1 MYRLYFQK
9 YIDLYC
15 KEVIEFLTT
24 VMCVQFGWGSSSKC
38 RWEWI
43 FLGDPAMSYK
53 TRWDLESPL
62 VYCLW
67 YQEFPTPK
75 GAIGKIHIFGPEN
88 KIYLN
93 SLHLCT
99 IVSSFNLR
107 YFSWF
112 SALTLVPFSRGWD
125 QIKNNFLDNPR
136 TTCCI

>member
-1 MYRLYFQK
+1 MSNLSFDFEKNRMWTSPTISFFWTKIEPNTKKHFLPVVSILDICWSLKNFQK

-15 KEVIEFLTT
+15 KEVVKFLTT

-75 GAIGKIHIFGPEN
+75 GAIDKIHIFGPEN
-88 KIYLN
+88 QK
-93 SLHLCT
+93 SLIHT
-99 IVSSFNLR
+99 
-107 YFSWF
+107 
-112 SALTLVPFSRGWD
+112 
-125 QIKNNFLDNPR
+125 
-136 TTCCI
+136 